1 MIAAEEIEIALGP
14 AVSNLSAENYSQS
27 LAFYRFWI
35 DIGQTYL
42 QIPLN
47 IIFDTIWKN
56 RTKGSTDA
64 IDGQL
69 IHPTAHLIPRL
80 ASDAES
86 DHILAPYGSGL
97 QQRLSTRTLQ
107 EFFTNNLRLVCIE
120 KRTLGY
126 FHAEANLVAHWINL
140 GYVEEV
146 AIRDHILQSLI
157 CHPKLYDHQADALLI
172 LFKLAGATFEAYADT
187 SVIDRCFELLRGH
200 SYPEPYGTYYSDNSN
215 KNEVY
220 LGVRRELMQVR
231 ALRAGSER
239 WPLG

>member
-1 MIAAEEIEIALGP
+1 MEEIETALSP
-14 AVSNLSAENYSQS
+14 IINNLSDQNYAESF
-27 LAFYRFWI
+27 AFYRFWL
-35 DIGQTYL
+35 DIGDVHHR
-42 QIPLN
+42 IPPYFNLD
-47 IIFDTIWKN
+47 IIWKN
-56 RTKGSTDA
+56 RTKGSTNA

-69 IHPTAHLIPRL
+69 IHPTAHLLPRL
-80 ASDAES
+80 ASDTEL
-86 DHILAPYGSGL
+86 DPTLATYSSGL
-97 QQRLSTRTLQ
+97 QRRLSTKILQ
-107 EFFTNNLRLVCIE
+107 EFFTNNLRLVRNE
-120 KRTLGY
+120 KGSLGY

-157 CHPKLYDHQADALLI
+157 SHPKLYDHQADALLI

-200 SYPEPYGTYYSDNSN
+200 SYPEPYGTYYSSDRQ